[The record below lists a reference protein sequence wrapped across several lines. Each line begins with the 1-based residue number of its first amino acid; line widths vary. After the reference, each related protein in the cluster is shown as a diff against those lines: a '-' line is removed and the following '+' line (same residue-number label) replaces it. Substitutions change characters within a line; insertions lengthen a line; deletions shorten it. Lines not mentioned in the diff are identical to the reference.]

1 METLEITPVI
11 YSLGSEYTDNDFVD
25 TNHIKN
31 VVMDRVLKQKST
43 LEGQYV
49 YSLTLSITP
58 TRTDYHIF
66 TMEKL
71 QDVSRKL
78 SNGMMTLGMVSNRR
92 FWNEHFTCGVRTT
105 SICDDGIDD
114 YPTFSLNYLLSS
126 CFDNLDVKMMKQMN
140 LRIRMIEPKIK
151 FTFQYLGQFTP
162 DLFETNINYQTE
174 VDYNNPTLKKLG
186 EKITEEIYLNQFQ
199 RPRFLGG
206 LYKLNPTTI

>member
-31 VVMDRVLKQKST
+31 IVMDRVLKQKST
-43 LEGQYV
+43 LEGQYL

-71 QDVSRKL
+71 QEVSRKL
-78 SNGMMTLGMVSNRR
+78 TNGMMTLGMVSNRR
-92 FWNEHFTCGVRTT
+92 FWNEHHTCGVRTT
-105 SICDDGIDD
+105 SICDDGMND
-114 YPTFSLNYLLSS
+114 YPTFSLNYVL
-126 CFDNLDVKMMKQMN
+126 CGREDNNDVKLLKQMT
-140 LRIRMIEPKIK
+140 LRIRMIDPRLT
-151 FTFQYLGQFTP
+151 FRFQYLGQFTP
-162 DLFETNINYQTE
+162 DLFGASLNYQTD
-174 VDYNNPTLKKLG
+174 VDYNNPVLKKLG
-186 EKITEEIYLNQFQ
+186 DKTIDEIYHNQFQ

-206 LYKLNPTTI
+206 LYKLNPSTI

>member
-31 VVMDRVLKQKST
+31 IVMDRVLKQKST
-43 LEGQYV
+43 LEGQYL

-71 QDVSRKL
+71 QDFSRKL
-78 SNGMMTLGMVSNRR
+78 TNGMMTLGMVSNRR

-105 SICDDGIDD
+105 SICDDGMND
-114 YPTFSLNYLLSS
+114 YPTFSLNYVL
-126 CFDNLDVKMMKQMN
+126 CGREDNNDVKLLKQMT
-140 LRIRMIEPKIK
+140 LRIRMIDPSLT

-162 DLFETNINYQTE
+162 DLFGASLNYQTD
-174 VDYNNPTLKKLG
+174 VNYNNPVLKKLG
-186 EKITEEIYLNQFQ
+186 NKTIEEIYHNQFQ